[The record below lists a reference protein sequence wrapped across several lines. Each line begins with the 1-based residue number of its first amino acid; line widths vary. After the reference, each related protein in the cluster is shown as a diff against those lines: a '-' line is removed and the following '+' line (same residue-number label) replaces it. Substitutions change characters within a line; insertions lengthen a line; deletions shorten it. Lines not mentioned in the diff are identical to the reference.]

1 MTRTDVLRLIG
12 ALGWLLVIAIIGTER
27 RLLRQLRSASAVD
40 PQTAI
45 SLEPRSPLGR
55 FRLRRLERGGAVR
68 QTATGLRYLD
78 AAGFEKY
85 RQARQRRAFR
95 ILAVLLPLLALFA
108 WYMASR
114 QA

>member
-12 ALGWLLVIAIIGTER
+12 ALGWLLVMAIIGSER
-27 RLLRQLRSASAVD
+27 RLLRKLRGASAFD
-40 PQTAI
+40 PQSATT
-45 SLEPRSPLGR
+45 LEARSPLGR
-55 FRLRRLERGGAVR
+55 WRLGRLERAGAVR

-78 AAGFEKY
+78 AAGFGQY
-85 RQARQRRAFR
+85 RHARRRRAFK
-95 ILAVLLPLLALFA
+95 ILAIILPLLALFA

>member
-1 MTRTDVLRLIG
+1 
-12 ALGWLLVIAIIGTER
+12 
-27 RLLRQLRSASAVD
+27 
-40 PQTAI
+40 
-45 SLEPRSPLGR
+45 
-55 FRLRRLERGGAVR
+55 VR

-85 RQARQRRAFR
+85 RQARKRRAFN

-108 WYMASR
+108 LYMASR